1 MRPSNLIKLHTS
13 FFPLLIFCYSFS
25 SLSFSSLIN
34 SLKMS
39 REGILLYYEG
49 GKRQYLTWMFLEIY
63 SLPLKNTVTAK
74 TP

>member
-13 FFPLLIFCYSFS
+13 FSPLLIFCYSFR

-39 REGILLYYEG
+39 REGILLYSEG
-49 GKRQYLTWMFLEIY
+49 GKWQYMTWVFPEIY
-63 SLPLKNTVTAK
+63 SLPLKNIVTAK
-74 TP
+74 NP